1 MLLRW
6 PRLLSLVLF
15 LVLLLTGPG
24 PVSATAYFD
33 MDSKVTAQLMNE
45 RGMCW
50 SVELDSARRN
60 DPQIFKGKAP

>member
-1 MLLRW
+1 
-6 PRLLSLVLF
+6 
-15 LVLLLTGPG
+15 
-24 PVSATAYFD
+24 
-33 MDSKVTAQLMNE
+33 MDPKVTAQLMNE